1 MYYPKSQ
8 IKTDLYTKGN
18 ELYYLDNRNQS
29 YTGYYY
35 QVSSG
40 KYFTGKS
47 PADKPNNELVPGD
60 RFPVPKTGQTNESPT
75 TSFSNTYN
83 IVDRGYYRSKNYI
96 NNPPPTPNPPT
107 QYYPI
112 LTQADYDL
120 GEFQRYFLKKANE
133 VKYIEINKTEY
144 NKYVSKLEVVPFQ
157 LYIPFSIPWEISGDR
172 SKVYNTNKQT
182 VELKQQRQQLP
193 GFKSYFRERYDQFY
207 K

>member
-8 IKTDLYTKGN
+8 IKTDLYTKGD
-18 ELYYLDNRNQS
+18 ELCYLDNRNQL

-35 QVSSG
+35 QISSG

-47 PADKPNNELVPGD
+47 PADKPNNELVPIN
-60 RFPVPKTGQTNESPT
+60 RFSTPT
-75 TSFSNTYN
+75 TTQQDPLSEPLPNTYN
-83 IVDRGYYRSKNYI
+83 IINNGYYRSKNYLT
-96 NNPPPTPNPPT
+96 NPPAAPVYPT

-133 VKYIEINKTEY
+133 VKYIETNKTEY
-144 NKYVSKLEVVPFQ
+144 DKFVSKLEVVPFQ

-172 SKVYNTNKQT
+172 NQVYNTNKKT
-182 VELKQQRQQLP
+182 VELKQKRQQLP
-193 GFKSYFRERYDQFY
+193 GFQSYFRERYDQFY

>member
-8 IKTDLYTKGN
+8 IKTNLYTKGK
-18 ELYYLDNRNQS
+18 ELYYSDTNKE
-29 YTGYYY
+29 YIGFYYET
-35 QVSSG
+35 SSG
-40 KYFTGKS
+40 KYYSGKS
-47 PADKPNNELVPGD
+47 PSDKPNSLLSKVPLSPSENLVNAVNSNQNPLLIKNLSYWLGD
-60 RFPVPKTGQTNESPT
+60 SIKVYDPSTPA
-75 TSFSNTYN
+75 
-83 IVDRGYYRSKNYI
+83 
-96 NNPPPTPNPPT
+96 PPLPT

-120 GEFQRYFLKKANE
+120 GEFQRYFLKKTNE

-157 LYIPFSIPWEISGDR
+157 LYIPLSIPWEISGDR
-172 SKVYNTNKQT
+172 NKVYNTNKQT

>member
-8 IKTDLYTKGN
+8 IKTDLYTQGD
-18 ELYYLDNRNQS
+18 ELCYANDRNQT
-29 YTGYYY
+29 YTGYYF
-35 QVSSG
+35 QTSAG

-47 PADKPNNELVPGD
+47 PSDKPNNELVIINQYSTP
-60 RFPVPKTGQTNESPT
+60 
-75 TSFSNTYN
+75 SNATQDPLFEERPNTFN
-83 IVDRGYYRSKNYI
+83 IINNGYYRSKNYL
-96 NNPPPTPNPPT
+96 NNPPTTPNYPT

-157 LYIPFSIPWEISGDR
+157 LYIPLSIPWEISGDR
-172 SKVYNTNKQT
+172 NKVYNTNKQT